1 MVKYTNF
8 KSRHVQ
14 SFGKGLFCVKGIHL
28 AFVVRVFWMTVQT
41 PVVPL
46 VVSVTSYGAVFD
58 TSVSMSETLL
68 MASARCVADSVDC
81 FLHI

>member
-1 MVKYTNF
+1 
-8 KSRHVQ
+8 
-14 SFGKGLFCVKGIHL
+14 
-28 AFVVRVFWMTVQT
+28 MTVQT

-68 MASARCVADSVDC
+68 LASARCVADSVDC
-81 FLHI
+81 VLHI

>member
-58 TSVSMSETLL
+58 TSDSMSETFLL
-68 MASARCVADSVDC
+68 ASARCVADSVDC

>member
-1 MVKYTNF
+1 MA
-8 KSRHVQ
+8 
-14 SFGKGLFCVKGIHL
+14 FG
-28 AFVVRVFWMTVQT
+28 VRVFWMTVQT

-68 MASARCVADSVDC
+68 LASVRCVADSVDR

>member
-1 MVKYTNF
+1 M
-8 KSRHVQ
+8 S
-14 SFGKGLFCVKGIHL
+14 SLFGKRLSFLKGIHL

-41 PVVPL
+41 LVGPL

-68 MASARCVADSVDC
+68 LASARCVADSVDC
-81 FLHI
+81 SLHI

>member
-41 PVVPL
+41 RVVPL

-58 TSVSMSETLL
+58 TSVSF
-68 MASARCVADSVDC
+68 V
-81 FLHI
+81 